1 MKRIYIFLISSVAI
15 FSCTKDT
22 FIAEN
27 QTTKSQ
33 QASKSIVLDEISSA
47 VNSTAITG
55 YSLYTIYKGSQFC
68 TPRTLKSVKTSEMKF
83 YALFD
88 NSALYNLNNADQ
100 YDINKLWGFSEGFN
114 NQYNSCRIGWA
125 YHDGSFDGT
134 NEITQSKLRLF
145 AYSYAK
151 GKVYWKEIAIVPI
164 NTDIYCSIKLSG
176 SLYNCSV
183 TVNGITTSVTVP
195 RGTTNKTASGYQQY
209 PYFGGN
215 QLAPQDIYIR
225 IKPM

>member
-1 MKRIYIFLISSVAI
+1 MVKENNQLQQPNSN
-15 FSCTKDT
+15 KT
-22 FIAEN
+22 FILDDINSALN
-27 QTTKSQ
+27 TT
-33 QASKSIVLDEISSA
+33 
-47 VNSTAITG
+47 TAITG
-55 YSLYTIYKGSQFC
+55 YTTYTIPKGSNFC
-68 TPRTLKSVKTSEMKF
+68 TTRPLKSVKTSEMKF

-88 NSALYNLNNADQ
+88 NSAVYNLNNADQ

-125 YHDGSFDGT
+125 YHDGTFDGT
-134 NEITQSKLRLF
+134 NDMSLSKLRLF

-151 GKVYWKEIAIVPI
+151 GKVYWKEITSVPL

-176 SLYNCSV
+176 SSYICTAIVKGVSK
-183 TVNGITTSVTVP
+183 SATVP
-195 RGTTNKTASGYQQY
+195 RGTKTSTASGYQQY

-215 QLAPQDIYIR
+215 QPAPQDIFIR

>member
-1 MKRIYIFLISSVAI
+1 MKRIAVILISSVFVI
-15 FSCTKDT
+15 SCSKESTVT
-22 FIAEN
+22 ESLISN
-27 QTTKSQ
+27 SQ
-33 QASKSIVLDEISSA
+33 QATKSLVLEEISSA

-68 TPRTLKSVKTSEMKF
+68 TPRPLKSIKTSEMKF
-83 YALFD
+83 YAYFD
-88 NSALYNLNNADQ
+88 NSAIYNLNNADQ

-125 YHDGSFDGT
+125 YHDGTFDGT
-134 NEITQSKLRLF
+134 NEIALSKLRLF

-151 GKVYWKEIAIVPI
+151 GKVYWKEITSVPI

-176 SLYNCSV
+176 SQYTCSV
-183 TVNGITTSVTVP
+183 NVNGVTTSVTVP
-195 RGTTNKTASGYQQY
+195 RGTTASTASGYQQY

-215 QLAPQDIYIR
+215 QVAPQDIFIR